1 VRVGE
6 LANLVVGK
14 GSGFTGSNDV
24 DPTDMLLEVTGNPRG
39 DPLKFDIINSLRGG
53 CIMKTIGLL
62 PFLIAFAVLSIPSAI
77 GQTSEEVRHAPD
89 GGTRE
94 MIVSIFIPP
103 IPNAPF
109 TATVNTEWTRR
120 LENGATSTIKNHR
133 TVARDS
139 TGRIFQERRYLTPDG
154 DKHQT
159 PITQLEFS
167 DPSSHELYICKP
179 ATRVCELHSYFP
191 STSTVP
197 AAATASGV
205 RANDLTTEDL
215 GHNVISGLD
224 VLGTRETTTIA
235 PGTIGNDRP
244 LAAVKEF
251 WYSSQLGINLVV
263 NRTDPR
269 AGTENF
275 RVTDINLAEP
285 GPQLLDPPSDFS
297 VVDARK
303 PTPPSK

>member
-1 VRVGE
+1 MKATCL
-6 LANLVVGK
+6 LA
-14 GSGFTGSNDV
+14 
-24 DPTDMLLEVTGNPRG
+24 LLIV
-39 DPLKFDIINSLRGG
+39 
-53 CIMKTIGLL
+53 
-62 PFLIAFAVLSIPSAI
+62 FAVLSIPSAI
-77 GQTSEEVRHAPD
+77 AQNSEEVRHAPD
-89 GGTRE
+89 DGTRE
-94 MIVSIFIPP
+94 IIVSIFIPP

-120 LENGATSTIKNHR
+120 FENGTTSTIKNHR

-167 DPSSHELYICKP
+167 DPSTHDLYVCKP
-179 ATRVCELHSYFP
+179 ATHVCELHNYFA

-197 AAATASGV
+197 VAATASGV
-205 RANDLTTEDL
+205 GANDLTTEDL
-215 GHNVISGLD
+215 GHNMISGLD
-224 VLGTRETTTIA
+224 VLGTRETTAIA

-263 NRTDPR
+263 KRTDPR
-269 AGTENF
+269 TGTENF
-275 RVTDINLAEP
+275 RVADINLAEP
-285 GPQLLDPPSDFS
+285 DPQLFNPSSDFT
-297 VVDARK
+297 VVDLRK
-303 PTPPSK
+303 PTVPPSK

>member
-1 VRVGE
+1 
-6 LANLVVGK
+6 
-14 GSGFTGSNDV
+14 
-24 DPTDMLLEVTGNPRG
+24 
-39 DPLKFDIINSLRGG
+39 
-53 CIMKTIGLL
+53 MKTTGLL

-77 GQTSEEVRHAPD
+77 AQTSEEVRHAPD
-89 GGTRE
+89 GGARE
-94 MIVSIFIPP
+94 MIVSIFIPA

-120 LENGATSTIKNHR
+120 LENGVTSTIKNHR

-139 TGRIFQERRYLTPDG
+139 TGRTFQERRYLTPDG

-179 ATRVCELHSYFP
+179 ATHVCELYSYFA
-191 STSTVP
+191 STSTAP

-205 RANDLTTEDL
+205 RANNLTTEDL

-224 VLGTRETTTIA
+224 VLGTRETTMIA
-235 PGTIGNDRP
+235 AGTIGNDRP

-269 AGTENF
+269 TGTENF

-285 GPQLLDPPSDFS
+285 DPQLFEPPSDFS

-303 PTPPSK
+303 PAVPSSK

>member
-1 VRVGE
+1 METAGH
-6 LANLVVGK
+6 LV
-14 GSGFTGSNDV
+14 
-24 DPTDMLLEVTGNPRG
+24 
-39 DPLKFDIINSLRGG
+39 
-53 CIMKTIGLL
+53 
-62 PFLIAFAVLSIPSAI
+62 FLIAFAVLSIPSAI
-77 GQTSEEVRHAPD
+77 AQTSEEVRHAPD

-94 MIVSIFIPP
+94 MIISIFIPP

-120 LENGATSTIKNHR
+120 FENGATSTIKNHR

-179 ATRVCELHSYFP
+179 APHVCELHNYFV
-191 STSTVP
+191 STSTVS
-197 AAATASGV
+197 AADSASGF

-235 PGTIGNDRP
+235 PGTIGNDRA
-244 LAAVKEF
+244 LAAIKEF

-263 NRTDPR
+263 KRSDPR
-269 AGTENF
+269 TGTENF

-285 GPQLLDPPSDFS
+285 DPQLFDPPSDFS
-297 VVDARK
+297 VVDARQSAV
-303 PTPPSK
+303 PSAK